1 MRLPDDVPAVAV
13 APGQRVY
20 FASDFH
26 LGVPDEATSRA
37 RELKIIRWLEMARRD
52 AAAIYLLGDVFD
64 FWFEYRHAIPK
75 GFTRLKGKLAEI
87 ADAGVPVTIFTGNH
101 DMWLFDY
108 FPRELG
114 IPVVRRPVSV
124 LLGAHRF
131 VLGHGDGL
139 GPKDHTYKLL
149 KRVFASGL
157 AQWLFARLHPNFGIG
172 LANFWS
178 RRSRLAGTK
187 TEEVF
192 LGEDEWLLQY
202 CRAVQTKQPHDFY
215 VFGHRHLP
223 LDVAVDERARY
234 VNLGEWVNFCSYAV
248 YDGQHL
254 RLEHFEATP
263 AG

>member
-1 MRLPDDVPAVAV
+1 MLLPDAHAPVLMR
-13 APGQRVY
+13 PGQRVY

-26 LGVPDEATSRA
+26 LGVPDEARSRE
-37 RELKIIRWLEMARRD
+37 RERKIIRWLEMARRD

-75 GFTRLKGKLAEI
+75 GFTRLKGKLAEL

-114 IPVVRRPVSV
+114 IPVMRRPIS
-124 LLGAHRF
+124 LTLGNHRF

-139 GPKDHTYKLL
+139 GPKDHLYKVL
-149 KRVFASGL
+149 KRIFASRW
-157 AQWLFARLHPNFGIG
+157 AQWSFARLHPNFGIG

-187 TEEVF
+187 TEEVY
-192 LGEDEWLLQY
+192 LGDDEWLLHY
-202 CRAVQTKQPHDFY
+202 CREVQAQQPHDFY
-215 VFGHRHLP
+215 LFGHRHLP
-223 LDVAVDERARY
+223 LDVPVDATSRY
-234 VNLGEWVNFCSYAV
+234 LNLGEWVNYCSYAV
-248 YDGQHL
+248 YDGNTT
-254 RLEHFEATP
+254 RLEYFEQ
-263 AG
+263 